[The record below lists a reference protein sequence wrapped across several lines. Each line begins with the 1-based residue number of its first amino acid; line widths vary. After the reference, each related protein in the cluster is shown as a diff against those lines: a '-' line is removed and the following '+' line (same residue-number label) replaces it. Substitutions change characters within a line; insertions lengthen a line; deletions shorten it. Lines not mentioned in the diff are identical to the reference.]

1 MSTNGQLL
9 FTDVDKI
16 TFKGVGNTS
25 NAVVDT
31 LTGKIGVG
39 IDNPEANLHVL
50 GNSYV
55 STNLE
60 LGGTL
65 IMGTV
70 NVEAYHSLEAV
81 TATGN
86 TTPLTVEFSNAT
98 TGIVT
103 TGNVQVGNEL
113 TVTGNTT
120 VSSNLTVSG
129 NTTVSSNLTVSGNAT
144 VSSNLT
150 VSGNATV
157 SSNLTVSGN
166 ATVSSNLT
174 VSGTGQ
180 TSTSSFNQAGALGST
195 LILKDDGSSTGNG
208 GAIMFG
214 ANQGYFGA
222 IKGGLDNGANNTA
235 GRITFFTRPD
245 WTDSTMS
252 SAMTI
257 KYDGKVGIGE
267 DGPENA
273 LHIRGSNSQLLI
285 EGEDNEDANIDFSS
299 GPSYRNRRHQ
309 IQTEHYALSSFGY
322 ANKMHFRVNEGGE
335 NTPSI
340 RMTVRGDGNVGIG
353 EESPTTSL
361 SLKKPNGGAGGVPGF
376 NGTPSTDE
384 NYGIS
389 WRSTLNSYWN
399 GAGVVFSTEPAINAA
414 RLYYEAK
421 KYTQVHSSVAGI
433 HGVLNVS
440 VGETEAAAKIP
451 CMSWSSSGRT
461 GIGTEYPTKKLHVV
475 GDAYYENVIWV
486 GSTTWTG
493 GNGVLQ
499 LTSSSTGYQ
508 DDAIACKPYND
519 GNWIIGFRNAAGND
533 RGKIAGVNASNVDY
547 NTTSDERLKKQIKPM
562 NSVLERVNN
571 LTPCT
576 YTWIRD
582 EKEGYGFVA
591 QEVYKI
597 FPEMKTPLPTSVFTP
612 TCDDEY
618 DYPRNRDGTEHYYGL
633 DYGKFTPFLAKAI
646 QELDTK
652 VEERHN
658 RKSLITDISYSV
670 IENYEGLI
678 VSATTNKFKNGKP
691 TLTLSNVEKDKKCY
705 GVILGKT
712 KSIDSE
718 TNVQRSGDGRMWV
731 IDIHGTIES
740 GDLVTSSTLNGY
752 GSKQDDDLLRSY
764 TVAKIT
770 QDCDFTQKYVPL
782 KRVKKEMKD
791 VTYYIQ
797 DYYVEIRHFDPY
809 KKEDLI
815 KREIPM
821 YSKPCEASSP
831 ERGYERVITPF
842 MTQDDYDKLSV
853 EEKENY
859 TVSYVI
865 YKTPYE
871 YEHLNEDE
879 KSEYTETIK
888 TGYYLKEVH
897 ESSKPMPEC
906 CGEYVTEIRQE
917 LVNVLDAN
925 GQIQWEDD
933 PSGDTE
939 LEYKIKYLD
948 ANGMETDEAN
958 HVYKAAFLGCT
969 YHCG

>member
-25 NAVVDT
+25 NAVIDT

-39 IDNPEANLHVL
+39 VDSPEANLHVQ

-70 NVEAYHSLEAV
+70 NVSAHHSLEAV
-81 TATGN
+81 TAEGN
-86 TTPLTVEFSNAT
+86 TTPLTVEFQNTDTSLVAS
-98 TGIVT
+98 
-103 TGNVQVGNEL
+103 GNVEVAKEL
-113 TVTGNTT
+113 TVTGNVT
-120 VSSNLTVSG
+120 VAKKLT
-129 NTTVSSNLTVSGNAT
+129 A
-144 VSSNLT
+144 
-150 VSGNATV
+150 
-157 SSNLTVSGN
+157 
-166 ATVSSNLT
+166 SNLT

-180 TSTSSFNQAGALGST
+180 TSTSSFDQAGALGST
-195 LILKDDGSSTGNG
+195 LILKDDGSSVGNG

-214 ANQGYFGA
+214 ASQGYFGA

-245 WTDSTMS
+245 WTNSTMS

-267 DGPENA
+267 DGPVNA
-273 LHIRGSNSQLLI
+273 LHIRGSNPQLLI
-285 EGEDNEDANIDFSS
+285 EGESNEDANIDFSS

-309 IQTEHYALSSFGY
+309 IQTEHYALSGHATS
-322 ANKMHFRVNEGGE
+322 NKMHFRVNAGGE

-353 EESPTTSL
+353 KES
-361 SLKKPNGGAGGVPGF
+361 
-376 NGTPSTDE
+376 
-384 NYGIS
+384 
-389 WRSTLNSYWN
+389 
-399 GAGVVFSTEPAINAA
+399 
-414 RLYYEAK
+414 
-421 KYTQVHSSVAGI
+421 
-433 HGVLNVS
+433 
-440 VGETEAAAKIP
+440 
-451 CMSWSSSGRT
+451 
-461 GIGTEYPTKKLHVV
+461 PTKKLHVV
-475 GDAYYENVIWV
+475 GDAYYENSVLWV
-486 GSTTWTG
+486 GSTTFTG
-493 GNGVLQ
+493 GNGLLQ
-499 LTSSSTGYQ
+499 LTSSSNGYQ
-508 DDAIACKPYND
+508 NDAIACKPVDNV
-519 GNWIIGFRNAAGND
+519 NWVIGFRNTAGND
-533 RGKIAGVNASNVDY
+533 RGKVRGVNASSVAYD
-547 NTTSDERLKKQIKPM
+547 TTSDERLKKQIKPM
-562 NSVLERVNN
+562 NSVLERLNN

-658 RKSLITDISYSV
+658 RKSLITDIDYSV

-831 ERGYERVITPF
+831 EPGYEQVITPF

-958 HVYKAAFLGCT
+958 HVYKAAFLSCT